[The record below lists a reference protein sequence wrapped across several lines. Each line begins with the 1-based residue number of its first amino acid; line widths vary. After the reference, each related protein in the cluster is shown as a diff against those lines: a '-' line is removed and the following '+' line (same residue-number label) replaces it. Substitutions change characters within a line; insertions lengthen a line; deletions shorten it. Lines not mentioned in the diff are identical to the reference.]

1 LHKLLEIGTL
11 AHIHN
16 SNIPMQIA
24 IILLLAVL
32 VVFSILNY
40 LAKPKSIEDTSI
52 EDKKRI
58 SELEQDLATKET
70 EIKHKQQNI
79 DLANAKNTAYE
90 QIKSENTTLKEKL
103 SNIERERNDLKNET
117 ISLKKEEENRNE
129 TLRKSIES
137 TNTLQ
142 ESLTKEK
149 ERLNDERVEE
159 TEIRLEKM
167 KRTWSE
173 HEKDVENHLQLICRN
188 HVIKY
193 INQEDFPHPRNKPDN
208 SIEIMDQL
216 IVFDA
221 KSPANDD
228 LSNFPKYIKLQT
240 ESLKKYAK
248 HDDVKKDL
256 FLVIPS
262 NTLPVINQFTYNI
275 GDYNVY
281 IITKDALEPVIL
293 SLKKI
298 EEYEFADKLSPEER
312 DNVCRVIGK
321 FAHTT
326 KRRIQIDQFFA
337 EEFLDTLN
345 KAGTQLPK
353 DILES
358 VIEFENAEK
367 LNPPMEKR
375 KKQILT
381 KDLKAKLEEIKKEI
395 ELRNIP
401 EINTQIEFKEDKNE

>member
-1 LHKLLEIGTL
+1 MEYL
-11 AHIHN
+11 
-16 SNIPMQIA
+16 
-24 IILLLAVL
+24 VL
-32 VVFSILNY
+32 VVLVAGFALVYFKKESVTEDNLEEDRNRIL
-40 LAKPKSIEDTSI
+40 
-52 EDKKRI
+52 
-58 SELEQDLATKET
+58 ELEKLLTTKEN
-70 EIKHKQQNI
+70 EAKQQQQNI
-79 DLANAKNTAYE
+79 DIANAKTNDFE
-90 QIKSENTTLKEKL
+90 QVKTENTTLKEKL
-103 SNIERERNDLKNET
+103 SNIEQERNNLKNEN
-117 ISLKKEEENRNE
+117 IFLKKEEENRNE

-142 ESLTKEK
+142 ESLTNEK
-149 ERLNDERVEE
+149 ERLNDSRVKE
-159 TEIRLEKM
+159 TEDRLEKM
-167 KRTWSE
+167 KWTWGE
-173 HEKDVENHLQLICRN
+173 HEKDVENHLKLICRN

-193 INQEDFPHPRNKPDN
+193 ISQEDFPHPRNKPDN

-262 NTLPVINQFTYNI
+262 NTLQVINKFTYNI

-281 IITKDALEPVIL
+281 IITKDALEPIIL

-298 EEYEFADKLSPEER
+298 EEYEFAEKLSPEER
-312 DNVCRVIGK
+312 DNVCRIIGK

-345 KAGTQLPK
+345 KAGTQLPR

-358 VIEFENAEK
+358 VIQFENAEK

-381 KDLKAKLEEIKKEI
+381 KDLKAKSEEIKKEI

-401 EINTQIEFKEDKNE
+401 EITTQIEFKEDNNA

>member
-1 LHKLLEIGTL
+1 MEYLFLIVL
-11 AHIHN
+11 
-16 SNIPMQIA
+16 IA
-24 IILLLAVL
+24 GFALIY
-32 VVFSILNY
+32 FKKESTN
-40 LAKPKSIEDTSI
+40 EDNFE
-52 EDKKRI
+52 EDRKRI
-58 SELEQDLATKET
+58 LELEKSLATKEN
-70 EIKHKQQNI
+70 EVKQQQQNI
-79 DLANAKNTAYE
+79 DIANAKTTAFE
-90 QIKSENTTLKEKL
+90 QIKNENAIIKERI
-103 SNIERERNDLKNET
+103 SNIEQERNNLKNDN
-117 ISLKKEEENRNE
+117 IYLKKEEENRNE

-142 ESLTKEK
+142 ESLTNEK
-149 ERLNDERVEE
+149 ERLNDLRVKE
-159 TEIRLEKM
+159 TEDRLEKM
-167 KRTWSE
+167 KWTWGE
-173 HEKDVENHLQLICRN
+173 HEKDVENHLKLICRN

-193 INQEDFPHPRNKPDN
+193 ISQEDFPHPRNKPDN

-262 NTLPVINQFTYNI
+262 NTLQVINKFTYNI

-281 IITKDALEPVIL
+281 IITKDALEPIIL

-312 DNVCRVIGK
+312 DNVCRIIGK

-345 KAGTQLPK
+345 KAGTQLPR

-358 VIEFENAEK
+358 VIQFENAEK

-381 KDLKAKLEEIKKEI
+381 KDLKAKSEEIKKEI

-401 EINTQIEFKEDKNE
+401 EITTQIEFKEDNNA